1 MELLAFGIMRD
12 IHRHADAEDLESYSM
27 GASSLEETAR
37 IEEHLLICEDC
48 RNRLRAGED
57 FLNSMQMAARQWRRD
72 ESAVKGRGGKIPAW
86 LPVLAAAC
94 ALLLAV
100 VAIRAV
106 RTGSPAVAVSLTAL
120 RGSGAGSIGPADREL
135 SLQPDLT
142 GLAGE
147 PTYRLEIVDQ
157 TGRPLCL
164 AALARTQGSVTV
176 PGLGAG
182 LYFVRLYLPAG
193 NLLREYGLEIR

>member
-1 MELLAFGIMRD
+1 MQTFQ
-12 IHRHADAEDLESYSM
+12 
-27 GASSLEETAR
+27 GA
-37 IEEHLLICEDC
+37 
-48 RNRLRAGED
+48 
-57 FLNSMQMAARQWRRD
+57 
-72 ESAVKGRGGKIPAW
+72 RGGKIVADEGIR
-86 LPVLAAAC
+86 LGGALTRRFLSGESGAANG
-94 ALLLAV
+94 AL
-100 VAIRAV
+100 
-106 RTGSPAVAVSLTAL
+106 GSGPL
-120 RGSGAGSIGPADREL
+120 GSGAGSIGPADREL

-157 TGRPLCL
+157 TGRPLRL